1 MEPDLIDRYVAEL
14 RRSLRWCS
22 DVDDLAEEVEGHLRE
37 ASVRLVAS
45 GVPDEEA
52 QRRTLA
58 CFGEVGL
65 VARSFATARPGGLPV
80 PTRTTRASGTLG
92 LFATGCW
99 VVACLVLVAGG
110 WSTGLLENRQY
121 PAWSLATTLGT
132 ALAGAVVLGMRAR
145 AGLLR
150 TAGTAAAMVLVALS
164 VALTAALTWG
174 WAFSLLPLAAAFAT
188 AAYGM
193 YRAGLANRWGHA
205 LVIAAWPVGLALVL
219 LGDEVVGVGP
229 TDSYGDHPRAY
240 FGAFWVGALMFAA
253 GLASISV
260 RLRREEPIDVPGA
273 IPVRAPL
280 TP

>member
-14 RRSLRWCS
+14 RRSLRWCT
-22 DVDDLAEEVEGHLRE
+22 DVDDLTEEVAGHLRE
-37 ASVRLVAS
+37 ASARLVAS
-45 GVPDEEA
+45 GVPHEEA

-65 VARSFATARPGGLPV
+65 VARSFASARPGGLAV

-92 LFATGCW
+92 LLATGCW
-99 VVACLVLVAGG
+99 LVACLLA
-110 WSTGLLENRQY
+110 NRQY
-121 PAWSLATTLGT
+121 AAWSVAVTLAT

-150 TAGTAAAMVLVALS
+150 TGGTAAAMVLVALS

-174 WAFSLLPLAAAFAT
+174 WAFSLLPLAAAFAIAT
-188 AAYGM
+188 NGM
-193 YRAGLANRWGHA
+193 ARAGLANRSAHV
-205 LVIAAWPVGLALVL
+205 LVMAAWPVGLALVL

-229 TDSYGDHPRAY
+229 TDSYGDHPLAY
-240 FGAFWVGALMFAA
+240 LIAFWVAGLMFAA

-260 RLRREEPIDVPGA
+260 RLRREEPIDLPGA
-273 IPVRAPL
+273 VPVSSPL